1 LGVPVAIEQMDGE
14 TFFGNSMRSF
24 LIFTI
29 SLREADGSYFANCIP
44 RLAPVSN
51 SRIHGVNL

>member
-1 LGVPVAIEQMDGE
+1 MGVPVALEQMDGE

-44 RLAPVSN
+44 RLAPVSKGLIFN
-51 SRIHGVNL
+51 A